1 MDRRIRLNSSRYL
14 LYGCRDRGAGLYATR
29 IMSCAEERPR
39 SRVAPFTE
47 DERDQVYN
55 DLEKSKREAEEDG
68 DMLRLSYLEDE
79 VMRQAYE

>member
-1 MDRRIRLNSSRYL
+1 
-14 LYGCRDRGAGLYATR
+14 
-29 IMSCAEERPR
+29 MSCAEERPR